1 MSSAQGYDKI
11 NEIQATI
18 HNTIFQFQYLRMK

>member
-1 MSSAQGYDKI
+1 MSSVQGYDKI

-18 HNTIFQFQYLRMK
+18 HNNIFQFQYLSMK